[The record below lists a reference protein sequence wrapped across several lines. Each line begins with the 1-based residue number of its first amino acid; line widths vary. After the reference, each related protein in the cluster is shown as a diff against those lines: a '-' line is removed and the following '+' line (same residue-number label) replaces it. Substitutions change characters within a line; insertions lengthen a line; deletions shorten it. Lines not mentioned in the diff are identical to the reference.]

1 MDFTDMK
8 YQKSL
13 PAHARSTAGMFVRSN
28 LKTTEI
34 KEQPNILTNQFK
46 VEHIKFFNVEC
57 CIHLFFTHRH
67 IA

>member
-1 MDFTDMK
+1 MPIPEDGEGKLDFTDMK

-46 VEHIKFFNVEC
+46 VEHIKFF
-57 CIHLFFTHRH
+57 
-67 IA
+67 